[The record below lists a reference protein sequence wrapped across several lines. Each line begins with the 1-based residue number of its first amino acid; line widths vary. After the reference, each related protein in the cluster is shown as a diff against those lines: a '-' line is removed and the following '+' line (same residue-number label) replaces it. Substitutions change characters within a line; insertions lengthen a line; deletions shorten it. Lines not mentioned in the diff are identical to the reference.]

1 MMQAVAQRV
10 GILVRQR
17 KKTKG
22 FKIRFFVVDNECNL
36 LYTQNQAFIER
47 LMRTS
52 ETIGDIVSKCNG
64 MKKISF
70 KNAKIGPLRLFYT
83 IDSIPLANKN
93 CFEMFIENQQQS
105 ALNLILFSY
114 QDDLIVYMH
123 DFFKNYNTYVSNK
136 SSLSQINPIKKALQN
151 SQVLEEEKEI
161 LAGLKNGENSLRT
174 DEDLK
179 DKIQLL
185 LNLEPQDKNGALPDL
200 KKLSEDLLIPEKV
213 VEDKDFL
220 QLNNGNSFSGKTL
233 NGKPTGQGKEFFKDG
248 TSYVGEFRNGM
259 WHGTGY
265 VVNSK
270 LDMTYAEFMSG
281 KAVGI

>member
-36 LYTQNQAFIER
+36 LYTQNLAFIER

-52 ETIGDIVSKCNG
+52 ETIGEIVTKCTG

-93 CFEMFIENQQQS
+93 CFEMFIENSSHQ

-123 DFFKNYNTYVSNK
+123 DFFKNYNNYVSNK
-136 SSLSQINPIKKALQN
+136 TGLNQPNPIKKALQAGL
-151 SQVLEEEKEI
+151 SQEEEKEI
-161 LAGLKNGENSLRT
+161 LSSLKSGDSTNRV
-174 DEDLK
+174 DDDLK
-179 DKIQLL
+179 EKLEAL
-185 LNLEPQDKNGALPDL
+185 WSLEPKDSGTNDL
-200 KKLSEDLLIPEKV
+200 KKLSEDLLQAEKA

-220 QLNNGNSFSGKTL
+220 QLSNGNSFSGKTL

-248 TSYVGEFRNGM
+248 TSYVGEFRNGR